1 MWYNET
7 AGGDKAPA
15 IKTVGTEREKDGVSY
30 AFQEF

>member
-7 AGGDKAPA
+7 ADGKMTLA